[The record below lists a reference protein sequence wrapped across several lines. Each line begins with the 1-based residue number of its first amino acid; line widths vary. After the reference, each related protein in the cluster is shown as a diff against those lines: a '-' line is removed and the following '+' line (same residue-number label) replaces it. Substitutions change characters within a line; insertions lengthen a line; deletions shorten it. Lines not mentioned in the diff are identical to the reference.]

1 MIRLRSG
8 RTMALLGSPADGFVY
23 RVLAGADPFA
33 DASWQPWPAARV
45 TKEWEEPRATGGPRG
60 AFVMYG
66 VHILDQVYGAAP
78 QVVRKFNG
86 RRWGRPRG
94 LFYEVT
100 ANTSRRGARPG
111 RQGPPAR
118 GDRRLRGQRATGSC
132 IAYARTSRKR
142 WFTPRRLRPPD
153 AQGRREARPRAA
165 GRRRPGRGVV
175 TWSTTGTPRRGA
187 RAVVASPAA
196 ASPARASTAAV
207 AARRTRA
214 DTAARRYRGS
224 RGAMIRYALSPRPSR
239 SRSSDCIGSSAVSS
253 FTRSSR

>member
-100 ANTSRRGARPG
+100 REHESTRRSPRTARAACT
-111 RQGPPAR
+111 RRSSATR
-118 GDRRLRGQRATGSC
+118 TAGDRSC
-132 IAYARTSRKR
+132 IAYARSSRKR
-142 WFTPRRLRPPD
+142 WFTRAVSVHQTLKDAEKPGRVRLAVD
-153 AQGRREARPRAA
+153 DT
-165 GRRRPGRGVV
+165 GRGVV
-175 TWSTTGTPRRGA
+175 AWSTTATPPRRACSGCK
-187 RAVVASPAA
+187 SG
-196 ASPARASTAAV
+196 
-207 AARRTRA
+207 RRVTRP
-214 DTAARRYRGS
+214 RKHGS
-224 RGAMIRYALSPRPSR
+224 RGCPPYPR
-239 SRSSDCIGSSAVSS
+239 
-253 FTRSSR
+253 

>member
-100 ANTSRRGARPG
+100 ANTSDAALAQDGKG
-111 RQGPPAR
+111 RLHAAIVGYSDS
-118 GDRRLRGQRATGSC
+118 GERLC
-132 IAYARTSRKR
+132 IAYARSSRKR
-142 WFTPRRLRPPD
+142 WFTRAVSVHQTLKDAEKPGRVRLAVD
-153 AQGRREARPRAA
+153 DT
-165 GRRRPGRGVV
+165 GRGVV
-175 TWSTTGTPRRGA
+175 TWSTTGTP
-187 RAVVASPAA
+187 AA
-196 ASPARASTAAV
+196 ARVQWLKPG
-207 AARRTRA
+207 RRVTRP
-214 DTAARRYRGS
+214 RKHGS
-224 RGAMIRYALSPRPSR
+224 RGCPPYPR
-239 SRSSDCIGSSAVSS
+239 
-253 FTRSSR
+253 